1 MTQASSQPGAPAPSL
16 TGGIAR
22 LLEIT
27 RSITRVLE
35 LDRLLQLIIDAA
47 MEVSSAERG
56 CLMILRPGPGAPQ
69 VERYVYGRT
78 SPDRPPLEFVPSL
91 RVVEQVT
98 STRQGVHETD
108 ALARGDPSRSME
120 LARLRS
126 ILCEPLIVRDQVIGV
141 LYVDSQISHLFSDD
155 HRELLRSFAAQA
167 AVCIENARLF
177 AEVQEE
183 SRRRLEEEMKARELE
198 ARRDAM
204 AAFVSIAAHDLKNP
218 LTVIKG
224 GIYLLRR
231 QGLTPAGEEVVESME
246 RSLQRAMRLVQ
257 TYLDAVCLEDGRELE
272 LSTSALEVGPVVRR
286 ELELLRARLP
296 ANRPFE
302 FEVQVPEGLRVQA
315 DESRLEQI
323 LGNLLDNAVKYSPSG
338 GRVDVRAYPCDGE
351 VAIEVSDSGVGL
363 APESMG
369 RLFLR
374 YSRVGDTRATTG
386 TGLGLWITR
395 RLVESQGG
403 KIEAESRPGG
413 GSTFRFTLPRA
424 R

>member
-1 MTQASSQPGAPAPSL
+1 
-16 TGGIAR
+16 
-22 LLEIT
+22 
-27 RSITRVLE
+27 
-35 LDRLLQLIIDAA
+35 
-47 MEVSSAERG
+47 
-56 CLMILRPGPGAPQ
+56 
-69 VERYVYGRT
+69 
-78 SPDRPPLEFVPSL
+78 
-91 RVVEQVT
+91 
-98 STRQGVHETD
+98 
-108 ALARGDPSRSME
+108 
-120 LARLRS
+120 
-126 ILCEPLIVRDQVIGV
+126 V